1 MFTELR
7 TKPSP
12 PRGRAGAVRA
22 GFGERRDVD
31 GEQGWTRARS
41 YRGLGAR
48 GPEGQGRVLAK
59 SKLQPRSE

>member
-31 GEQGWTRARS
+31 GERGWI
-41 YRGLGAR
+41 GAR
-48 GPEGQGRVLAK
+48 GYRCLRALRTGGTGAGPGVL
-59 SKLQPRSE
+59 